1 MEKPVVRVAIP
12 TDQPLIQELTAR
24 AFGREDEARIIRQ
37 LESDGDVI
45 LQLVAVM
52 EERVVGH
59 VLFYSLGV
67 RGKLGAAGLGPMS
80 VDPWV
85 QREGVG
91 SLLVN
96 TGLAMMR
103 EGGVPVV
110 FVLGHDT
117 YYPKF
122 GFTVADTE
130 KFQTPLKG
138 PNFFAVRLRFGPPM
152 SGELMFPRA
161 FGVPRA

>member
-12 TDQPLIQELTAR
+12 TDQPLIQDLTTR

-67 RGKLGAAGLGPMS
+67 RGKLGAAG
-80 VDPWV
+80 
-85 QREGVG
+85 E
-91 SLLVN
+91 
-96 TGLAMMR
+96 
-103 EGGVPVV
+103 
-110 FVLGHDT
+110 
-117 YYPKF
+117 
-122 GFTVADTE
+122 TVELSST
-130 KFQTPLKG
+130 QW
-138 PNFFAVRLRFGPPM
+138 AVRVVTRSTTMPIM
-152 SGELMFPRA
+152 RRTRVRA
-161 FGVPRA
+161 